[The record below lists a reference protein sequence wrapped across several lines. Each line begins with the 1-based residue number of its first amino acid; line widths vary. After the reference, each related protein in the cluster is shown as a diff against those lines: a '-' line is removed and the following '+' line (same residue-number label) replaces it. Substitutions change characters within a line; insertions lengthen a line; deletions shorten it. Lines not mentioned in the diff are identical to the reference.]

1 MQYVVAYARFSS
13 DNQREESIDA
23 QLRAIRQYCESKG
36 YILVNTYVDE
46 ARSATTDDRPSFQR
60 MISDAVAGQWEA
72 VIVHKLDR
80 FSRNRYDSAIYK
92 KQLRDVGV
100 RVESVLEH
108 LDDSP
113 ESVILESLLE
123 GMSEYYS
130 KNLAREV
137 RKGQQENALKC
148 RHNGGPVL
156 YGYKL
161 NEDMH
166 YIINEAEAV
175 RIAYEM
181 VAQGSSYSE
190 VIALLTER
198 GYKTRNGRKFCT
210 STLLHMLRNEKYNG
224 TYTYNRTLPQTG
236 GKRTNESRP
245 DDQILRIP
253 DGMPAI
259 VDMQTWQDVQDII
272 KRRSTQ
278 SAKAAKRAKEV
289 YLLQG
294 LIKCG
299 NCGTNMVGTR
309 VRSNR
314 DNKTRIYYECNGRK
328 RKTADC
334 KMRRISRDYV
344 EGLVIDYIEK
354 YILSD
359 SAMERVRQLLIDEME
374 REQAAS
380 PSGVAGLKKELA
392 DTERSIDNLIDAIAA
407 GVDAVRLRG
416 KIDALEAKRA
426 ELEHRINLLE
436 ARNAPTQLDLSG
448 LDAIIAKY
456 RNIRGRSREEQ
467 KEIINRFVSEVIVYD
482 NDDDGDKVILT
493 MNYSKTLVPLKIKDA
508 ARGGLSPVKQ
518 KHDCSGNRVFLCA
531 FLKPQAHYQ
540 ATTDKKPTATKA
552 IGFFDA

>member
-23 QLRAIRQYCESKG
+23 QLRAIRSYCDTKG
-36 YILVNTYVDE
+36 YILVDTYIDE

-60 MISDAVAGQWEA
+60 MISDATAGQWEA

-137 RKGQQENALKC
+137 RKGQHENALKC

-161 NEDMH
+161 GEDMH
-166 YIINEAEAV
+166 YVINESEAEAV

-253 DGMPAI
+253 GGMPAI

-278 SAKAAKRAKEV
+278 SSKASQRAKEV

-299 NCGTNMVGTR
+299 NCGSNMVGTR
-309 VRSNR
+309 IHSKR

-328 RKTADC
+328 RKVADC
-334 KMRRISRDYV
+334 KMRRIPRDYV

-374 REQAAS
+374 RAQTIS
-380 PSGVAGLKKELA
+380 PNGIAGLKKELA
-392 DTERSIDNLIDAIAA
+392 DTEKSIDNLIDAIAA
-407 GVDAVRLRG
+407 GVDAMRLRD

-426 ELEHRINLLE
+426 ELEHRIKLLE
-436 ARNAPTQLDLSG
+436 ARSTPTQLNLSG

-482 NDDDGDKVILT
+482 NDNDGDKVILT
-493 MNYSKTLVPLKIKDA
+493 MNYSKTLVPLRIKDA
-508 ARGGLSPVKQ
+508 THGALSPV
-518 KHDCSGNRVFLCA
+518 RTTAMAVVFFCA
-531 FLKPQAHYQ
+531 LFYI
-540 ATTDKKPTATKA
+540 TSE
-552 IGFFDA
+552 IS